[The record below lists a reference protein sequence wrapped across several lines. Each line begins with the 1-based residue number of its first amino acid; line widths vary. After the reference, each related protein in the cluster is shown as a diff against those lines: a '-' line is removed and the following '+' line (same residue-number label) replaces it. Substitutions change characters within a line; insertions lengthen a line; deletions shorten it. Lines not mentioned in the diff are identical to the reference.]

1 MALTKLKALE
11 ARPGGIA
18 PLPRLHLAGLG
29 QIQHKLSRPVFI
41 DGAWV
46 LPLVQGGKGVSATNG
61 ENAGAW
67 AAENAGGTISGTG
80 AAIAYAENGRPIS
93 YPYTGRTRQ
102 ERHEELV
109 AWSIE
114 GAILQVG
121 IAHRASGGKGR
132 IRLNFLKEAGGTMR
146 VMRGV
151 LAGTRL
157 PDSGNM
163 VHALTMGAGL
173 PTEEDARIC
182 ADEGVYL
189 DPIISSVMALK
200 VLLKRAFKKWQGS
213 YGELIGAVV
222 YEDPWLAGGHN
233 GITSRE
239 DPEVPEDP
247 FERVRCV
254 RRVMVEAG
262 MEDVTIVMAGGVWYL
277 RDWEHWLDNPEI
289 GPIAFQI
296 GTRDLLTRESPVSD
310 EWKHLLL
317 SMKEGDVALNK
328 FSPTGFCS
336 SAYKNGMIKELCQRS
351 ERQVPFSRTPD
362 ESNAAL
368 LGGHGAANKE
378 FFVTPQDKMSVDA
391 WISEG
396 FDIPMPTPDGTLI
409 FVSREKEREIR
420 LDMAECAGCLAN
432 CGLSAWSQNPQKNFG
447 TGKLAD
453 PRVYCIQKG
462 LVGAIQGDDL
472 DHKLIFAGHNAFKA
486 ADDPFYRDEN
496 GKVFIPSVKQLV
508 ERLLAGD

>member
-1 MALTKLKALE
+1 MALTNLKVLE
-11 ARPGGIA
+11 T
-18 PLPRLHLAGLG
+18 PLGEISPRSPVQLAELG
-29 QIQHKLSRPVFI
+29 RIQEKLSKPVFI
-41 DGAWV
+41 DGAWG

-61 ENAGAW
+61 ETAGAW

-93 YPYTGRTRQ
+93 YPYSGRTRQ

-121 IAHRASGGKGR
+121 TAHRASGGKGR
-132 IRLNFLKEAGGTMR
+132 IRLNFLKEAGGAMR

-157 PDSGNM
+157 PGSSNM

-213 YGELIGAVV
+213 YRELIGAVV
-222 YEDPWLAGGHN
+222 YEDPWMAGGHN

-239 DPEVPEDP
+239 DPDMPEDP
-247 FERVRCV
+247 FERVKCV
-254 RRVMVEAG
+254 RRVMDEAG

-336 SAYKNGMIKELCQRS
+336 SAYKNGMIRELVQRS
-351 ERQVPFSRTPD
+351 QRQAPFSRTPD
-362 ESNAAL
+362 DSYTKLIE
-368 LGGHGAANKE
+368 GQGAANKDL
-378 FFVTPQDKMSVDA
+378 FVRPEDKLRVEA
-391 WISEG
+391 WCAAG
-396 FDIPMPTPDGTLI
+396 FNRPMATPDGTLI
-409 FVSREKEREIR
+409 FVTQEKAQEIR
-420 LDMAECAGCLAN
+420 RDMAECAGCLAN
-432 CGLSAWSQNPQKNFG
+432 CGLSAWSQNPEKKFS

-453 PRVYCIQKG
+453 PRSYCIQKG
-462 LVGAIQGDDL
+462 LVGAIQGHDL

-486 ADDPFYRDEN
+486 GDDPFYRDAN

-508 ERLLAGD
+508 ERLLTGD